1 MRQTYQ
7 DQLDQLTDGLVGMS
21 RLAARGVQGATD
33 AVVSGD
39 LSAAEAVITGDA
51 EVNELYHWLD
61 DLAFTLLAQQQP
73 VASDLRT
80 IVTSLRMASELERAG
95 DYAVHIAKVARRRYP
110 EAVLPDAVRDTVR
123 EMGHRAASITEKA
136 GEVIRQRDLVLAQQ
150 LLDDDD
156 AVDDLHRRLFATVL
170 DERNAFPAEEIVD
183 ITLVGRYYE
192 RLADHAVAVSRA
204 VSYLVTG
211 EHAALTE
218 QRG

>member
-1 MRQTYQ
+1 MRDTYH
-7 DQLDQLTDGLVGMS
+7 DQLDQLTDGLVDMS
-21 RLAARGVQGATD
+21 RLAARGVQGATQ
-33 AVVSGD
+33 AVVGCD
-39 LSAAEAVITGDA
+39 LAAAESVISGDA
-51 EVNELYHWLD
+51 ELNELYHRLD
-61 DLAFTLLAQQQP
+61 GLAFTLLAQQQP

-80 IVTSLRMASELERAG
+80 IITSLRMASDLERAG
-95 DYAVHIAKVARRRYP
+95 DYAVHIAKVARRRFP
-110 EAVLPDAVRDTVR
+110 ESVLSDAVRDTVG
-123 EMGHRAASITEKA
+123 EMGNRAASITEKA

-156 AVDDLHRRLFATVL
+156 AVDDLHKKLFTTVL
-170 DERNAFPAEEIVD
+170 DERNAFPAEQIVD

-218 QRG
+218 

>member
-1 MRQTYQ
+1 MRESYH
-7 DQLDQLTDGLVGMS
+7 DRLDQLTDGLVGMS
-21 RLAARGVQGATD
+21 RLAARGVHGATT
-33 AVVSGD
+33 AVVEGD
-39 LSAAEAVITGDA
+39 LEAAQHVITGDA
-51 EVNELYHWLD
+51 ELNQLYHWLD
-61 DLAFTLLAQQQP
+61 ALAFQLLAQQQP

-80 IVTSLRMASELERAG
+80 IVTSLRMSSELERAG

-110 EAVLPDAVRDTVR
+110 GTVLPDDVRDTVR
-123 EMGHRAASITEKA
+123 EMGERAGSITEKA
-136 GEVIRQRDLVLAQQ
+136 GEVIRRRDLALAQQ

-156 AVDDLHRRLFATVL
+156 AVDALHRTLFQTVL
-170 DERNAFPAEEIVD
+170 DERSSFEPEEIVD

-218 QRG
+218 

>member
-1 MRQTYQ
+1 MRETYHV
-7 DQLDQLTDGLVGMS
+7 QLDQLTNGLVEMS
-21 RLAARGVQGATD
+21 GLAARAVQGATN
-33 AVVSGD
+33 AVVSSD
-39 LSAAEAVITGDA
+39 LAAAEAVIAGDA
-51 EVNELYHWLD
+51 EVNDLYHRLD
-61 DLAFTLLAQQQP
+61 DLAFELLAKQQP

-110 EAVLPDAVRDTVR
+110 GAVLSDVVRDKVC
-123 EMGHRAASITEKA
+123 EMGNRAASITEKA
-136 GEVIRQRDLVLAQQ
+136 GEVIRARDLVLAQQ

-156 AVDDLHRRLFATVL
+156 AVDALHKELFRTVL
-170 DERNAFPAEEIVD
+170 DERNDFPAEEIVD

-218 QRG
+218 

>member
-1 MRQTYQ
+1 VRNTYH
-7 DQLDQLTDGLVGMS
+7 DQLDRLTDGLVDMS
-21 RLAARGVQGATD
+21 RLAAEAVQGATH

-39 LSAAEAVITGDA
+39 LEAAEAVITGDA
-51 EVNELYHWLD
+51 RVNDLYHGLD
-61 DLAFTLLAQQQP
+61 GLAFTLLAQQQP

-80 IVTSLRMASELERAG
+80 IVTSLRMASDLERAG
-95 DYAVHIAKVARRRYP
+95 DYAVHIAKVARRRFP
-110 EAVLPDAVRDTVR
+110 EAVLSDAVRDTVC
-123 EMGHRAASITEKA
+123 EMGTRAASITEKA

-156 AVDDLHRRLFATVL
+156 AVDALHKRLFVALL
-170 DERNAFPAEEIVD
+170 DDEHQFPAEQIVD
-183 ITLVGRYYE
+183 LTLIGRYYE

-218 QRG
+218 